1 MGLPTK
7 VADEVLVRCNRHC
20 CLCGKFVGT
29 KIELHHI
36 KQVADGGD
44 DSADNCIPLCFN
56 CHAEV
61 KAYNPSHPKGRRYAE
76 QDRICPLNHGDLV
89 LVAGYAVIGKSAYL
103 YYIVNANLQNKQ
115 RVGYCCIKDKPF
127 NIGVEIIAE
136 KTCIDSKYIKY
147 GMITEDDY
155 KKIDNS
161 RINDENLALEKAD
174 LKAEDVCCVSFGRS

>member
-1 MGLPTK
+1 M
-7 VADEVLVRCNRHC
+7 
-20 CLCGKFVGT
+20 
-29 KIELHHI
+29 HHI

-161 RINDENLALEKAD
+161 RLNDENLALEKAD